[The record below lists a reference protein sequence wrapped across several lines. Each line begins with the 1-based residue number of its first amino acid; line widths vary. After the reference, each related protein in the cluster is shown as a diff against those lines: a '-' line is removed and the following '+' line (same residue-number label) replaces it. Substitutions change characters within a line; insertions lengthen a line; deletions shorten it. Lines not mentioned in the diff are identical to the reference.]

1 MEKTKYTTI
10 SIPVTLA
17 KKIEERIEGTGFNS
31 VTSYVVY
38 VIRQVISSIESD
50 KSEKPR
56 EPFTKKDEEEI
67 KKRLKAL
74 GYI

>member
-1 MEKTKYTTI
+1 MKKTKYTTI

-17 KKIEERIEGTGFNS
+17 KKIEERINGTGFNS
-31 VTSYVVY
+31 VTSYVVF
-38 VIRQVISSIESD
+38 ILRQLISSIEID
-50 KSEKPR
+50 KTGKSK

>member
-1 MEKTKYTTI
+1 MKKTKYTTI

-17 KKIEERIEGTGFNS
+17 KKIEERIDGTGFNS
-31 VTSYVVY
+31 ITSFVVF
-38 VIRQVISSIESD
+38 VLRQLISSAYHEE
-50 KSEKPR
+50 SEKPK

-74 GYI
+74 GYV